1 MPGGSFRLPIGPG
14 GGAAAVIRMPAQT
27 AELPDT
33 VELNAAGE
41 PEQARLLWLL
51 RRELRLLCPPELPEN
66 H

>member
-1 MPGGSFRLPIGPG
+1 MIRLP
-14 GGAAAVIRMPAQT
+14 AQA

-33 VELNAAGE
+33 VELSAAGE